1 MNQNRFSQF
10 VQKILVVALVL
21 TIALSQVSL
30 AAAQSNT
37 SVVSTYAEIPQRGQ
51 LVVPVGSQ
59 FVVPAE
65 WDGLVVTIWRGMGDA
80 TVDPV
85 VNHSNSIAKDRAAR
99 YGGESSDY
107 VTVIWDKTQHP
118 LPGFTTRKSCDTKYG
133 SDSATLVAGTS
144 IGDAGCFEM
153 IEFDQSS
160 FPIIR
165 EAASSTP
172 VPTSTALP
180 TSTPTATMTSTPTA
194 LAEVT
199 GTPSAAPAAMQPVPT
214 NDPRL
219 MAVYPVT
226 LTERGF
232 FWLAII
238 LLGIGLAFA
247 LFRRPVAPTSTTT
260 KKVRK
265 PKSKTTKKS
274 KTTP

>member
-37 SVVSTYAEIPQRGQ
+37 PVVSTYAEIPQRGQ

-180 TSTPTATMTSTPTA
+180 TSTPTALPTQTPTISVEA
-194 LAEVT
+194 SA
-199 GTPSAAPAAMQPVPT
+199 TPSVTPTQTAAPAEIQPT
-214 NDPRL
+214 DDPSRL
-219 MAVYPVT
+219 QVHEFRFTDLDV
-226 LTERGF
+226 L
-232 FWLAII
+232 WIVVVI
-238 LLGIGLAFA
+238 LILVVIGMGVA
-247 LFRRPVAPTSTTT
+247 LFRR
-260 KKVRK
+260 R
-265 PKSKTTKKS
+265 
-274 KTTP
+274 